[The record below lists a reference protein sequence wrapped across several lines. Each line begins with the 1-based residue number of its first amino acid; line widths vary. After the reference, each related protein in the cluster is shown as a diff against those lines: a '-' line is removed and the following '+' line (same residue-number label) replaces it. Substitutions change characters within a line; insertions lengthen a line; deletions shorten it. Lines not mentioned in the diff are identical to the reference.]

1 MWITHDRIPRAVAHD
16 PAPVPV
22 HVLQDG
28 GVVWARGADS
38 NDVLLGERG
47 IVEKHAHDVGVRV
60 SNHARDQLA
69 VVRAREGFSFAE
81 RERPTAPEVRHA
93 PRGVVRL
100 VAVCDGHH
108 EIGDVVKLELARS
121 VRERATP
128 RLDARFEE
136 RPPKREKHRLRRRL
150 AARRAVVRV
159 VEQAQ
164 CLLVVAALDPLAD
177 QPDAHRELFDTREAR
192 EQLCKRRRWLHG
204 EGPSLSLPGRA
215 RSASLTHC
223 VAGLASKPMAEAEQ
237 VRVIKRYANRKLY
250 DTCDSKYITL
260 DRIAELVRNGEE
272 VKVLDNRSKQDLTKV
287 TLAQIIYEE
296 QKSGNA
302 TAWSVQSLR
311 RFIQQGR
318 AKILTSL
325 KEGPVAKLVGMAEE
339 LRAEVYSVAD
349 DKVRA
354 VLERAAAHVKHL
366 QGEVLRLQARIE
378 ELEAKVRQSS
388 QKDDPPD
395 NVE

>member
-1 MWITHDRIPRAVAHD
+1 M
-16 PAPVPV
+16 
-22 HVLQDG
+22 
-28 GVVWARGADS
+28 
-38 NDVLLGERG
+38 
-47 IVEKHAHDVGVRV
+47 
-60 SNHARDQLA
+60 
-69 VVRAREGFSFAE
+69 
-81 RERPTAPEVRHA
+81 
-93 PRGVVRL
+93 
-100 VAVCDGHH
+100 
-108 EIGDVVKLELARS
+108 
-121 VRERATP
+121 
-128 RLDARFEE
+128 
-136 RPPKREKHRLRRRL
+136 
-150 AARRAVVRV
+150 
-159 VEQAQ
+159 
-164 CLLVVAALDPLAD
+164 
-177 QPDAHRELFDTREAR
+177 
-192 EQLCKRRRWLHG
+192 
-204 EGPSLSLPGRA
+204 
-215 RSASLTHC
+215 THC

-354 VLERAAAHVKHL
+354 VLERAARRRCLNWV
-366 QGEVLRLQARIE
+366 GG
-378 ELEAKVRQSS
+378 
-388 QKDDPPD
+388 PPSRTMRD
-395 NVE
+395 RWHGLGLL